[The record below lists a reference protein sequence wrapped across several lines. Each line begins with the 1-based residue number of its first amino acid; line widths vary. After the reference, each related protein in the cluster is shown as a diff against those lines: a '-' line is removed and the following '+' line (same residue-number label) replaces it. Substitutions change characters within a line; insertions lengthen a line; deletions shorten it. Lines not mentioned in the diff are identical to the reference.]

1 VKSNWPQCFERAFII
16 VLLAVLLPL
25 LPGSSVESAQA
36 KDRFILKIATIVPRT
51 GTTARYAKKAIRR
64 LEKRTNNRITAR
76 VYWGGAVGDE
86 ETVLKKMRMGQIDA
100 SYLGLDIIRS
110 FVPQAMVMA
119 APQTYTTYQQVDA
132 VREVFTPEFNRIAYG
147 NGFVIT
153 SWGDAGIL
161 RIFSAKPV
169 KSLKDFRAMRPWVY
183 KHSPL
188 LKEFYRLIGCSGVP
202 VGLTEVYSALKIGLI
217 DLVWGSALVTSL
229 MQWHAKTKYVSE
241 PTGLIQGGAVITR
254 RFWDQLAKSD
264 QDAINKMVEEERK
277 EIQQEVRKVDVTM
290 YRRLIKRGI
299 KPYEFTNVEEWIAA
313 GKKLRDKMV
322 GRLYTREMLSRVEK
336 LIAKYPDKPGTPE
349 SFR

>member
-1 VKSNWPQCFERAFII
+1 MKSICAARFERTLVI
-16 VLLAVLLPL
+16 VLLAILLPL
-25 LPGSSVESAQA
+25 LPGSSTEPAQA
-36 KDRFILKIATIVPRT
+36 KHQAVLKIATIVPRT
-51 GTTARYAKKAIRR
+51 GATARYAKKGIHR
-64 LEKRTNNRITAR
+64 LEKRTDNRITAR
-76 VYWGGAVGDE
+76 VYWGGVVGDE

-100 SYLGLDIIRS
+100 SYLGLDIIRN

-147 NGFVIT
+147 NGFMIT

-161 RIFSAKPV
+161 RIFSTKPV

-202 VGLTEVYSALKIGLI
+202 VGLTDVYSALKIGLV
-217 DLVWGSALVTSL
+217 DLVWGSALTTSL
-229 MQWHAKTKYVSE
+229 MRWHAKTKYVSE
-241 PTGLIQGGAVITR
+241 PTGLIQGGAVVTR
-254 RFWDQLAKSD
+254 RFWDRLAKRD
-264 QDAINKMVEEERK
+264 QDAILKMVEEERK
-277 EIQQEVRKVDVTM
+277 EIQEEVREVDDTM
-290 YRRLIKRGI
+290 YRKLLKRGI
-299 KPYEFTNVEEWIAA
+299 KPYEFTNIEEWLAA

-322 GRLYTREMLSRVEK
+322 GRLYSREMLDRVEK
-336 LIAKYPDKPGTPE
+336 VIAKYPDKPGTPE